1 MNTMKSVIARLN
13 AITQTPIVFIV
24 DSKRDSQID
33 AFIEGQIKRVGI
45 ETYQHS
51 QKLTREDA
59 IKVARIFAEHENI
72 PVENLVV
79 RERLPKTKPMPVQH
93 NRRTND
99 AALTLV
105 KSEEKQTLASA
116 AQDLH
121 DKETG
126 KKPEK
131 VEAKSTASNPEGAI
145 VKPQEKTVRT
155 KRAYNKKSEKE
166 ISKRSAAALRRYEQ
180 EIRQA
185 AAKSPTMQASVQAAA
200 EAPVDNS
207 DKAQEEKLAK
217 ALRLAKAMLDA
228 GLI

>member
-1 MNTMKSVIARLN
+1 MTIKRVIARLHPV
-13 AITQTPIVFIV
+13 TMTPVVFMV
-24 DSKRDSQID
+24 DSKKDSQID
-33 AFIEGQIKRVGI
+33 AFIDGQTKRVGI
-45 ETYQHS
+45 EVYQHS

-59 IKVARIFAEHENI
+59 IKVAKVFAEHENI
-72 PVENLVV
+72 PVEELLV
-79 RERLPKTKPMPVQH
+79 RDRMPKTNKEPVQH

-105 KSEEKQTLASA
+105 KTEEKQTLARA
-116 AQDLH
+116 AQELH
-121 DKETG
+121 DSAMKQSDS
-126 KKPEK
+126 
-131 VEAKSTASNPEGAI
+131 KSTPDNPEGAT